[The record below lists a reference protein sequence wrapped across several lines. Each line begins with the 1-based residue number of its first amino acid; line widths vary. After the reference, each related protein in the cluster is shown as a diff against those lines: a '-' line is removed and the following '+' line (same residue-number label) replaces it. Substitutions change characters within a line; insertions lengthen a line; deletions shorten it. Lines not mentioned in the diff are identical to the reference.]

1 MGPSSFISSTLMRL
15 FYLLDRSLKVLYPY
29 SHYFSGA
36 TKAVY
41 APDPFDVG
49 RTLQA
54 DITTDTFTLTLTTTG
69 PIDPGWSPFLS
80 YWISEKS

>member
-1 MGPSSFISSTLMRL
+1 MLLLVIKNVITSPSSFTSFRV
-15 FYLLDRSLKVLYPY
+15 FYQLDRRLKVLYY
-29 SHYFSGA
+29 YHHFFFSGA

-54 DITTDTFTLTLTTTG
+54 DITKDGLTLTLTTTG
-69 PIDPGWSPFLS
+69 PIDPGWFTF
-80 YWISEKS
+80 